1 MRETRERETMTF
13 ADPIA
18 PLRAALQ
25 GRYEIGRQIGQG
37 AYATVYLARDLKHE
51 RQVALKVLN
60 ADPTSETGEIRFVR
74 EIRTLARLQHPNI
87 LPLYDSGHVEA
98 FLYYV
103 MPYLQGETLRDRMH
117 REKQL
122 SVHDT
127 CGIGRQ
133 IADALAYAH
142 GQGIVH
148 RDIKP
153 ENILLSA
160 GHPVIADFG
169 IARVID
175 IAGVR
180 QLTQTGM
187 GSPGT
192 PAYMSPE
199 QLMGEKHMDGR
210 SDVYSLG
217 CVLYE
222 MLTGKPPFAGKE
234 GFAKRF
240 TEPPPSISLTR
251 HGMPLW
257 LDKAIGRALE
267 RTPRDRYATAEE
279 FLGALWPPD
288 ERVTNADV
296 VPLPAQAG
304 LEASSLHTVEPV
316 FPPPNHIY
324 GEGASAPESSFP
336 RSRRI
341 VVSAAVALAA
351 LAMFGVLARRNGF
364 ARLGGVPPLDSS
376 RVVIL
381 PFRGDRDA
389 ATQVRRNFEDVWSD
403 WQDVH
408 LASDL
413 EVAELLPGGGL
424 PRSLSEARS
433 IGRKLGARRLVWGE
447 VFGGAQTPQAK
458 GELYDLADNTTSS
471 PRTILL
477 DGPITDRSSFVRASF
492 ALLKNPERP
501 AVADGGDGGTHSLA
515 AWSAYGNAHVALAN
529 WDLGEAERSFTEA
542 TQADPTYYAAQ
553 AWLAQL
559 IQWKRYEGAEWQP
572 HANRAMEGAAHL
584 ASRDA
589 LIAEAVAAMA
599 GGDFPRACA
608 SYRTL
613 SKTDAI
619 NFIGWYGLGECQ
631 RLDKTVVRDRSS
643 ESGWRFRA
651 SLENSRTMYMR
662 ALRIEPR
669 AHALLT
675 FDKVEELLPT
685 SANSS
690 RVGRGPDSTSFAAFP
705 SLAAD
710 TLAEIPYPLERF
722 ATLPASATLTHS
734 AALDRNSSLLLA
746 FASDWAEQ
754 FPQSADAYE
763 ALADILDVRGEASDT
778 RAGRISAVGA
788 ALRALELSTS
798 PQQRLRLS
806 AREARLRFKGSE
818 FRRAGTLADSLLRNH
833 EVVTSNEALE
843 LIGLAAM
850 TGRITQTAQLARLGG
865 QPQLPMSVAI
875 ATPVGEAAAN
885 FFARAALGACGG
897 ATLSSER
904 QLENALQSYVPENK
918 RDEIRVV
925 LATRALS
932 LLTPC
937 TQGKSSLRIVSPRDR
952 LYRMQ
957 QAFARGDFS
966 SIRAITDTLS
976 EMRRASRPGDLTLD
990 YTYQEAWLKTAMG
1003 DTVGAIQQLDLAL
1016 GALPTLSGIAL
1027 KEVGAAAAIG
1037 RAIALRAELAD
1048 SQHDVRAAK
1057 KWAAA
1062 LVALWSGADPELQPT
1077 VSRMRELAGLKK

>member
-1 MRETRERETMTF
+1 MRETRERESMTL

-18 PLRAALQ
+18 PLRVALL

-103 MPYLQGETLRDRMH
+103 MPYLKGETLRDRMH

-122 SVHDT
+122 SVHDA
-127 CGIGRQ
+127 CGIGRE
-133 IADALAYAH
+133 IADALSYAH
-142 GQGIVH
+142 AQGVVH

-160 GHPVIADFG
+160 AHPIIADFG

-175 IAGVR
+175 ITGVR

-199 QLMGEKHMDGR
+199 QLMGERQMDGR
-210 SDVYSLG
+210 SDIYSLG

-240 TEPPPSISLTR
+240 TERPPSISLTR
-251 HGMPLW
+251 HGTPPW

-267 RTPRDRYATAEE
+267 RAPRDRYATAEE
-279 FLGALWPPD
+279 FVGALCPP
-288 ERVTNADV
+288 EEEVTKTEI
-296 VPLPAQAG
+296 VPLPAQSS
-304 LEASSLHTVEPV
+304 LEASSLHTADAVPWA
-316 FPPPNHIY
+316 PSHIY
-324 GEGASAPESSFP
+324 EGPSAARSSFP
-336 RSRRI
+336 RSRPLL
-341 VVSAAVALAA
+341 VSAAAALAA
-351 LAMFGVLARRNGF
+351 LALFGVLARRNGV
-364 ARLGGVPPLDSS
+364 ARLGGVPPIDSS

-381 PFRGDRDA
+381 PFRGERNA
-389 ATQVRRNFEDVWSD
+389 AAQVRRNFEDVWSD
-403 WQDVH
+403 WQDLH
-408 LASDL
+408 LASDI
-413 EVAELLPGGGL
+413 EVAELLPKEGL
-424 PRSLSEARS
+424 PRSLSEARA
-433 IGRKLGARRLVWGE
+433 IGEKLGARRLVWGE
-447 VFGGAQTPQAK
+447 VYGGAQTPHAK
-458 GELYDLADNTTSS
+458 GELYDLADNTQSS
-471 PRTILL
+471 PRTVVL
-477 DGPITDRSSFVRASF
+477 DGPITDRNSFVKASF

-501 AVADGGDGGTHSLA
+501 AMADGGDGGTHSLA

-542 TQADPTYYAAQ
+542 TQADPTFYAAQ

-559 IQWKRYEGAEWQP
+559 VEWRRYDGGEWQP
-572 HANRAMEGAAHL
+572 HANRAMEGVAHL
-584 ASRDA
+584 SSRDS
-589 LIAEAVAAMA
+589 LIASAVGAIAS
-599 GGDFPRACA
+599 GDFPAACT
-608 SYRTL
+608 SYRAL
-613 SKTDAI
+613 SKIEAV
-619 NFIGWYGLGECQ
+619 NFMGWYGLGECQ

-651 SLENSRTMYMR
+651 SLHNSRTMYMR
-662 ALRIEPR
+662 ALRLEPR

-685 SANSS
+685 SASSS
-690 RVGRGPDSTSFAAFP
+690 RIGKGSDSTSFAAFP
-705 SLAAD
+705 SLAGD
-710 TLAEIPYPLERF
+710 TLAEIPYPLARF
-722 ATLPASATLTHS
+722 ATLSASATLSHS
-734 AALDRNSSLLLA
+734 AALDRNSTLLLT

-754 FPQSADAYE
+754 FPQSPDAYE

-778 RAGRISAVGA
+778 RAGQVSAVGA
-788 ALRALELSTS
+788 ARQALKLTTS

-806 AREARLRFKGSE
+806 AREARLWFKGSE
-818 FRRAGTLADSLLRNH
+818 FQKAGTLADSLLRNH
-833 EVVTSNEALE
+833 PAATSDEALE

-850 TGRITQTAQLARLGG
+850 TGRIRQTAQLARLGG
-865 QPQLPMSVAI
+865 QPQFPMSVAI
-875 ATPVGEAAAN
+875 AAPVAEAAAN
-885 FFARAALGACGG
+885 FFARAALGACGD

-904 QLENALQSYVPENK
+904 QLDNALQSYVPENK
-918 RDEIRVV
+918 RDEIRAV
-925 LATRALS
+925 LATRAFS

-937 TQGKSSLRIVSPRDR
+937 TQGKSSLRIVSPQDR

-957 QAFARGDFS
+957 QAFARGDFPS
-966 SIRAITDTLS
+966 VRATIDTLS
-976 EMRRASRPGDLTLD
+976 DMRRASRPGDLTLD

-1016 GALPTLSGIAL
+1016 GALPTLSGLAL
-1027 KEVGAAAAIG
+1027 REVGAAAAVG
-1037 RAIALRAELAD
+1037 RAIALRAELAE

-1062 LVALWSGADPELQPT
+1062 LVALWSGADAELQPT
-1077 VSRMRELAGLKK
+1077 VSQMKELAGLKK

>member
-1 MRETRERETMTF
+1 MPETREREAMTL
-13 ADPIA
+13 ADPLA
-18 PLRAALQ
+18 ALRVALQ
-25 GRYEIGRQIGQG
+25 GRYEIGRLIGQG

-117 REKQL
+117 REQEL

-127 CGIGRQ
+127 CGIGRE
-133 IADALAYAH
+133 IADALSYAH
-142 GQGIVH
+142 AQGIIH

-175 IAGVR
+175 ITGVR

-199 QLMGEKHMDGR
+199 QLMGERHMDGR

-251 HGMPLW
+251 HGIPPW

-267 RTPRDRYATAEE
+267 RRPRDRYATAEE
-279 FLGALWPPD
+279 FLGALSPTD
-288 ERVTNADV
+288 EGKTNADV
-296 VPLPAQAG
+296 VPLPAPARI
-304 LEASSLHTVEPV
+304 EASSLHTAEEVPRPSSPV
-316 FPPPNHIY
+316 H
-324 GEGASAPESSFP
+324 GGVASAPEFRFP
-336 RSRRI
+336 RPRRMI
-341 VVSAAVALAA
+341 ASAAIVLAA
-351 LAMFGVLARRNGF
+351 LALFGVLARRNGF
-364 ARLGGVPPLDSS
+364 ARLGGVPPMDSS

-381 PFRGDRDA
+381 PFRGERNA
-389 ATQVRRNFEDVWSD
+389 AAQVRRNFEDVWSD

-408 LASDL
+408 VASDL
-413 EVAELLPGGGL
+413 EVAELLPKEGL
-424 PRSLSEARS
+424 PRSLTEARA
-433 IGRKLGARRLVWGE
+433 IGRKLGARRVVWGE
-447 VFGGAQTPQAK
+447 VYGGAQTSQAK
-458 GELYDLADNTTSS
+458 GELYDLADKTQSS
-471 PRTILL
+471 PRTVLL
-477 DGPITDRSSFVRASF
+477 DGPITDRSTVAKASL

-501 AVADGGDGGTHSLA
+501 AIADAGDGGTHSLA

-542 TQADPTYYAAQ
+542 TQADPTFYAAQ

-559 IQWKRYEGAEWQP
+559 VEWKRYKSAEWQP
-572 HANRAMEGAAHL
+572 HANRAMEGVARL
-584 ASRDA
+584 GSTDG
-589 LIAEAVAAMA
+589 LIAAAVAALA
-599 GGDFPRACA
+599 NGDFPQACK
-608 SYRTL
+608 SYTAL
-613 SKTDAI
+613 SKSDPV

-631 RLDKTVVRDRSS
+631 QLDTAVVRDRSS
-643 ESGWRFRA
+643 KSGWSFRTSFHNA
-651 SLENSRTMYMR
+651 RAMYMH
-662 ALRIEPR
+662 ALKLEPR

-675 FDKVEELLPT
+675 FERLEALLPA
-685 SANSS
+685 SASS
-690 RVGRGPDSTSFAAFP
+690 TRMGRGPDSSLFAAYP
-705 SLAAD
+705 SLED
-710 TLAEIPYPLERF
+710 TLAFVPYPLKQF
-722 ATLPASATLTHS
+722 AVLPASATLSLS
-734 AALDRNSSLLLA
+734 AALDRNSNLLLA
-746 FASDWAEQ
+746 FARDWTDQ
-754 FPQSADAYE
+754 FQQSADAYE
-763 ALADILDVRGEASDT
+763 ALADILEVRGESSET
-778 RAGRISAVGA
+778 HTGRFSAVDA
-788 ALRALELSTS
+788 AVRALELTTNQ
-798 PQQRLRLS
+798 PQRLRLS
-806 AREARLRFKGSE
+806 AREVRLRFKRSE
-818 FRRAGTLADSLLRNH
+818 FVLAGNLADSLLRKNYPAA
-833 EVVTSNEALE
+833 TGDDALE

-850 TGRITQTAQLARLGG
+850 TGRIRQTALLARLGG
-865 QPQLPMSVAI
+865 QTQPRTSVAI
-875 ATPVGEAAAN
+875 AAPVADAAAN
-885 FFARAALGACGG
+885 LFARAALGACGD

-904 QLENALQSYVPENK
+904 QFDIALQSYVPENK
-918 RDEIRVV
+918 RDEVRGA
-925 LATRALS
+925 LATRAFS

-937 TQGKSSLRIVSPRDR
+937 TQGQSALRIVSPQDR

-957 QAFARGDFS
+957 QAFARGDVRS
-966 SIRAITDTLS
+966 VRATIDTLS

-1003 DTVGAIQQLDLAL
+1003 DTAAAIQQLDFAL
-1016 GALPTLSGIAL
+1016 GALPTLSGLAL
-1027 KEVGAAAAIG
+1027 REVGVAAAVG
-1037 RAIALRAELAD
+1037 RAISLRADLAN
-1048 SQHDVRAAK
+1048 SQRDAPTAR

-1062 LVALWSGADPELQPT
+1062 LVALWSGADRELQPT
-1077 VSRMRELAGLKK
+1077 VLRMKELAGLKK

>member
-1 MRETRERETMTF
+1 MRETSEPEPMTF

-18 PLRAALQ
+18 PLRDALR

-60 ADPTSETGEIRFVR
+60 ADPTSETSEIRFVR

-103 MPYLQGETLRDRMH
+103 MPYLKGETLRDRMA

-122 SVHDT
+122 SVLDT
-127 CGIGRQ
+127 CGIGRE
-133 IADALAYAH
+133 IADALSYAH
-142 GQGIVH
+142 AQGIVH

-160 GHPVIADFG
+160 AHPVIADFG

-199 QLMGEKHMDGR
+199 QLMGERHLDGR
-210 SDVYSLG
+210 SDIYSLG

-251 HGMPLW
+251 QAIPPW

-267 RTPRDRYATAEE
+267 RAPRDRYATAEE
-279 FLGALWPPD
+279 FLGALSPPD
-288 ERVTNADV
+288 EGVAKGDA
-296 VPLPAQAG
+296 VPLPLQAS
-304 LEASSLHTVEPV
+304 LEASSLHSAEEVPWPASQI
-316 FPPPNHIY
+316 F
-324 GEGASAPESSFP
+324 GGALTPGASFP

-341 VVSAAVALAA
+341 VASAAIALAA
-351 LAMFGVLARRNGF
+351 LVLFGVLARRNGV
-364 ARLGGVPPLDSS
+364 ARLGGVPALDSS

-381 PFRGDRDA
+381 PFRGERNA
-389 ATQVRRNFEDVWSD
+389 AIQVRRNFEDVWSD
-403 WQDVH
+403 WQDLH
-408 LASDL
+408 LVSDL
-413 EVAELLPGGGL
+413 EVAELLPKEGL
-424 PRSLSEARS
+424 PRSLSEARA
-433 IGRKLGARRLVWGE
+433 IGRKLGARRIVWGE
-447 VFGGAQTPQAK
+447 VYGGAQTSQAK
-458 GELYDLADNTTSS
+458 GELYDLADNTQLS
-471 PRTILL
+471 PRTVLL
-477 DGPITDRSSFVRASF
+477 DGPVTDRSSFVRASF

-501 AVADGGDGGTHSLA
+501 ALADGGDGGTHSLA

-542 TQADPTYYAAQ
+542 TQADPTFYAAQ

-559 IQWKRYEGAEWQP
+559 VEWKRDDGAEWQP
-572 HANRAMEGAAHL
+572 HANRAMEGIAHL

-589 LIAEAVAAMA
+589 IIATAVAAMA
-599 GGDFPRACA
+599 SGDFPQACK
-608 SYRTL
+608 SYAVL
-613 SKTDAI
+613 SRLDPVS
-619 NFIGWYGLGECQ
+619 FIGWYGLGECQ
-631 RLDKTVVRDRSS
+631 RLDNTVIRDRET

-651 SLENSRTMYMR
+651 SRHNSRTMYMR
-662 ALRIEPR
+662 ALRLEPR

-685 SANSS
+685 SASSS
-690 RVGRGPDSTSFAAFP
+690 RIGKGPDSTSFAAFP

-722 ATLPASATLTHS
+722 ATLPARATLTHS
-734 AALDRNSSLLLA
+734 AALDRNSRLLLS
-746 FASDWAEQ
+746 FASDWTEQ

-778 RAGRISAVGA
+778 RSGQVSAVSA
-788 ALRALELSTS
+788 AQRALKLTTS

-806 AREARLRFKGSE
+806 AREARLWLKASE
-818 FRRAGTLADSLLRNH
+818 FQRAGTLADSILQNH
-833 EVVTSNEALE
+833 EVTTSDEALE

-850 TGRITQTAQLARLGG
+850 TGRIRQTAQLARVGG
-865 QPQLPMSVAI
+865 WQHPSTSVAM
-875 ATPVGEAAAN
+875 AAPVVDAAAN
-885 FFARAALGACGG
+885 FFARAALGACDDE
-897 ATLSSER
+897 TVSSEH
-904 QLENALQSYVPENK
+904 QLDSALQNYVPENK
-918 RDEIRVV
+918 RAEIRGV
-925 LATRALS
+925 LATRAFS

-937 TQGKSSLRIVSPRDR
+937 TQGKSALRIVSPRDR

-957 QAFARGDFS
+957 QAFARGDLRS
-966 SIRAITDTLS
+966 VRATVDTLS
-976 EMRRASRPGDLTLD
+976 DMRRASRPGDLTLD
-990 YTYQEAWLKTAMG
+990 YTYQEAWLKMAMG
-1003 DTVGAIQQLDLAL
+1003 DTAGAIQQLDLAL
-1016 GALPTLSGIAL
+1016 GALPILSGIAL
-1027 KEVGAAAAIG
+1027 KEVGAAAAVG
-1037 RAIALRAELAD
+1037 RAIALRAELAN
-1048 SQHDVRAAK
+1048 SQHDGSAAK

-1062 LVALWSGADPELQPT
+1062 FVALWSGADAELQPS